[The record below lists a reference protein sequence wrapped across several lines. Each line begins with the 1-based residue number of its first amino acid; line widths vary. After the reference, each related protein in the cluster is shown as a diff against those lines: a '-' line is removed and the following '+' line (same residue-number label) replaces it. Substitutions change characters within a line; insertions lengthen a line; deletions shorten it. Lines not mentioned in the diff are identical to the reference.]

1 MWRHCRSIMSFRGS
15 FRLLLF
21 ALLLFTSSTA
31 YAEVCVWRNP
41 ERTMTRIFPEAG
53 DYKTIIKAISGEKKG
68 SIEKRLGA
76 TLDPGE
82 SKEWMYYEITD
93 GKGGT
98 LGYIIADAE
107 KGEMGIIEIVMG
119 ITPDGKVLGV
129 YVQRARERDKE
140 FKSDEFLKQ
149 FTGKNVKA
157 HIQVGS
163 DIKTAADSTS
173 VRAVAFGVRKM
184 LVFYDELKTE
194 RRKEDE

>member
-1 MWRHCRSIMSFRGS
+1 MRHCRSITSFRDS
-15 FRLLLF
+15 FRFLLPVWLLLV
-21 ALLLFTSSTA
+21 SSA
-31 YAEVCVWRNP
+31 AHAEVCVWRNP
-41 ERTMTRIFPEAG
+41 ERTMTRIFPDAG
-53 DYKTIIKAISGEKKG
+53 DYKTIIKGISGEKKG

-76 TLDPGE
+76 PLDPGE
-82 SKEWMYYEITD
+82 SKEWMYYEIMD
-93 GKGGT
+93 GKGSL

-119 ITPDGKVLGV
+119 ITPDGKVVSV

-157 HIQVGS
+157 HVEIGN
-163 DIKTAADSTS
+163 DIKAAADSTS
-173 VRAVAFGVRKM
+173 VRAVVFGVRKM

-194 RRKEDE
+194 KSKEDE